1 VNIGRNRSADGE
13 PVSPRL
19 LLTYTPGTEHAAGT
33 SEICTQDAWPLDARL
48 HLQEPPLLVKVAD
61 SVHPAHVEER
71 PTTQELLSAHR
82 VPAAGNRHG
91 SLFHA
96 RSLDGANNVT
106 ECVRLNFFGHASE
119 IQSGMDVVELSRI
132 GYCANHASLC
142 SHARIVIVHRIYY
155 NTDQETYHFPI
166 PKVIVGNPMSIGI
179 KNAMS
184 MRIVNGLK
192 LAMKARRVTYGELG
206 RRIRLSEPSVKRILS
221 RGTLTI
227 ARLDEICSAL
237 DIGLPEILRLTG
249 GQMGDSPDVLSLEQE
264 RALAEDPNLFACFYL
279 LANGRSGRD
288 VAREVGTDERT
299 VRRWMAR
306 LDDLHLIEMRPKLR
320 AKTRVASVVAWRTD
334 GPLRRTYENRIRR
347 EFLNAAFDRHGESL
361 QFLSAELST
370 ASYKVLLRKLERLAV
385 DFRDLADLDRSLP
398 AREKQ
403 SVAAVLAARS
413 WVFSMFAKDKKDV
426 AG

>member
-1 VNIGRNRSADGE
+1 MAIG
-13 PVSPRL
+13 L
-19 LLTYTPGTEHAAGT
+19 
-33 SEICTQDAWPLDARL
+33 
-48 HLQEPPLLVKVAD
+48 K
-61 SVHPAHVEER
+61 
-71 PTTQELLSAHR
+71 
-82 VPAAGNRHG
+82 
-91 SLFHA
+91 
-96 RSLDGANNVT
+96 
-106 ECVRLNFFGHASE
+106 
-119 IQSGMDVVELSRI
+119 
-132 GYCANHASLC
+132 
-142 SHARIVIVHRIYY
+142 
-155 NTDQETYHFPI
+155 NT
-166 PKVIVGNPMSIGI
+166 
-179 KNAMS
+179 MS

-206 RRIRLSEPSVKRILS
+206 RRIQLSEPSVKRILS

-227 ARLDEICSAL
+227 VRLDEICSAL

-249 GQMGDSPDVLSLEQE
+249 EQMGDSPDVLSLEQE

-288 VAREVGTDERT
+288 VARDVGTDERT

-334 GPLRRTYENRIRR
+334 GPLRRAYESRIRR
-347 EFLNAAFDRHGESL
+347 EFLDAAFDRHGESL

-370 ASYKVLLRKLERLAV
+370 ASYKVLLRKLERLAAE
-385 DFRDLADLDRSLP
+385 FRDLADLDRSLP

-413 WVFSMFAKDKKDV
+413 WVFSMFAKDNKTLRNESTGND
-426 AG
+426 

>member
-1 VNIGRNRSADGE
+1 M
-13 PVSPRL
+13 
-19 LLTYTPGTEHAAGT
+19 
-33 SEICTQDAWPLDARL
+33 
-48 HLQEPPLLVKVAD
+48 
-61 SVHPAHVEER
+61 
-71 PTTQELLSAHR
+71 
-82 VPAAGNRHG
+82 GN
-91 SLFHA
+91 A
-96 RSLDGANNVT
+96 
-106 ECVRLNFFGHASE
+106 
-119 IQSGMDVVELSRI
+119 
-132 GYCANHASLC
+132 
-142 SHARIVIVHRIYY
+142 
-155 NTDQETYHFPI
+155 
-166 PKVIVGNPMSIGI
+166 GNPMAIGT
-179 KNAMS
+179 KNMMS

-227 ARLDEICSAL
+227 VRLDEICSAL

-249 GQMGDSPDVLSLEQE
+249 EQSDSPDVLSLEQE
-264 RALAEDPNLFACFYL
+264 RALAEDPDLFACFYL

-288 VAREVGTDERT
+288 VARDVGTDERT
-299 VRRWMAR
+299 VRRWMAQ

-334 GPLRRTYENRIRR
+334 GPLRRTYESRIRR
-347 EFLNAAFDRHGESL
+347 EFLDAAFDRHGESL

-370 ASYKVLLRKLERLAV
+370 ASYKVLMRKLERLAAE
-385 DFRDLADLDRSLP
+385 FRDLADLDRSLP

-413 WVFSMFAKDKKDV
+413 WVFSMFAKDKRNV

>member
-1 VNIGRNRSADGE
+1 M
-13 PVSPRL
+13 
-19 LLTYTPGTEHAAGT
+19 
-33 SEICTQDAWPLDARL
+33 
-48 HLQEPPLLVKVAD
+48 
-61 SVHPAHVEER
+61 
-71 PTTQELLSAHR
+71 
-82 VPAAGNRHG
+82 
-91 SLFHA
+91 
-96 RSLDGANNVT
+96 AN
-106 ECVRLNFFGHASE
+106 
-119 IQSGMDVVELSRI
+119 
-132 GYCANHASLC
+132 
-142 SHARIVIVHRIYY
+142 
-155 NTDQETYHFPI
+155 
-166 PKVIVGNPMSIGI
+166 VGNLMAIRI
-179 KNAMS
+179 KNTMS
-184 MRIVNGLK
+184 MRIVTGLK

-227 ARLDEICSAL
+227 VRLDEICGAL

-249 GQMGDSPDVLSLEQE
+249 EQMGDSPDVLSLEQE

-288 VAREVGTDERT
+288 VARDVGTDERT

-334 GPLRRTYENRIRR
+334 GPLRRTYESQIRR
-347 EFLNAAFDRHGESL
+347 EFLDAAFDRHGESL

-370 ASYKVLLRKLERLAV
+370 ASYKVLMRKLERLAAE
-385 DFRDLADLDRSLP
+385 FRDLADLDRSLP

-413 WVFSMFAKDKKDV
+413 WVFSMFAKDKKNV